1 MYGLSQFQRF
11 LPQNSQ
17 EAIKTLPKF
26 NPFKTFSKDDDN
38 FKISLFHKPY
48 ETPSITDMLVIVP
61 FFNPCNSVR
70 MLQNMLLVKNKL
82 EQSKIPFVV
91 IHCLFPNSMPICD
104 ESDNYII
111 VRSNSYAFLKENL
124 ANIVIR
130 KYIDYF
136 KKFLIHDSDI
146 LFENKYWYEK
156 VSLRLNTAD
165 IVQPFEN
172 FKNLDNNFLNVS
184 REGTSLFAVY
194 QRQPHNVDVMLGHP
208 GYLIAF
214 TRDYWKCHGYPEENL
229 IGGGDT
235 LTCSIAL
242 KIKLFEKHHNSEHME
257 FMYNKYFKDL
267 EIKTDFVEGTI
278 YHLYHNISANRQYT
292 TRYFLLNNY
301 IHEDSHYNN
310 ITDIITKNTDGV
322 YEWIDEIRDEI
333 NNDILNYFA
342 SRQDDEI
349 PNLIT

>member
-11 LPQNSQ
+11 LPQNPEEVMKRLQ
-17 EAIKTLPKF
+17 KF
-26 NPFKTFSKDDDN
+26 NPCKTFSQDDDK
-38 FKISLFHKPY
+38 FKISLFYTPY

-91 IHCLFPNSMPICD
+91 IHCLFPNSMPLAD
-104 ESDNYII
+104 ENDNYMI

-124 ANIVIR
+124 GNIVIR

-136 KKFLIHDSDI
+136 EKFLIHDSDI
-146 LFENKYWYEK
+146 LFENKDWYER
-156 VSLRLNTAD
+156 VSNSLNDAD
-165 IVQPFEN
+165 IVQPFQT
-172 FKNLDNNFLNVS
+172 FKNLDKNFFNVT
-184 REGTSLFAVY
+184 REGTSLFTVY
-194 QRQPHNVDVMLGHP
+194 QKQPDNVDVLLGHP

-214 TRDYWKCHGYPEENL
+214 TKDYWTSHGYPDENL

-235 LTCSIAL
+235 LICSLAL

-257 FMYNKYFKDL
+257 FIYNEYYNNLK
-267 EIKTDFVEGTI
+267 IKTNFVEGTI
-278 YHLYHNISANRQYT
+278 YHLYHNIGSNRQYT
-292 TRYFLLNNY
+292 TRYFILNNY
-301 IHEDSHYNN
+301 INENTSYNN
-310 ITDIITKNTDGV
+310 ITDIIRRNKDGV

-342 SRQDDEI
+342 SRQDDEVPI
-349 PNLIT
+349 PL